1 VLTTTTFFVGLDQV
15 ELPTTAAPG
24 ERFANHYR
32 LTTDRTQIVKLVKP
46 FATHMGHVETSWLIG
61 GGAKALAYRVSEQ
74 EVDPADIGGSL
85 DRLLVSDME
94 AISLLQ
100 LQLWRVKDNAVHFDR
115 CWVAAQMSV
124 GTVVNCNTWA
134 SRPSCADGTFQ
145 SVRFDHE
152 ELRIARM
159 LASSGKIN
167 WLSAPAP
174 TLLVHGTLR
183 FDRFNYFLA
192 VARSSTDVAFKIAHY
207 CSALESLVANQQV
220 ELSHQVSER
229 VAVALTAPGPDRI
242 KIFKCIKDGYGYRSK
257 TVHGA
262 SFKQKDIDRLSECA
276 INLDH
281 VCRQLLYEYYNEDG
295 KLRAALEDSD
305 VAMTEFFIQRTLGG
319 S

>member
-1 VLTTTTFFVGLDQV
+1 MFTTTTFFVGLDQV
-15 ELPTTAAPG
+15 ELPTTTAPG
-24 ERFANHYR
+24 ERFADHYR
-32 LTTDRTQIVKLVKP
+32 LTTDQTQIAKVVKP

-61 GGAKALAYRVSEQ
+61 GGAKALAYRVSQQ

-94 AISLLQ
+94 AISMLQ

-145 SVRFDHE
+145 SVRFDYE

-167 WLSAPAP
+167 WLSASAP

-192 VARSSTDVAFKIAHY
+192 VARGSTDVAFKIAHY

-229 VAVALTAPGPDRI
+229 VAVALTDPGPDRI
-242 KIFKCIKDGYGYRSK
+242 TLFKCIKDGYGYRSK

-276 INLDH
+276 KSLDH
-281 VCRQLLYEYYNEDG
+281 VCRRLVYEYWSSDG
-295 KLRAALEDSD
+295 KLRMALEDSD
-305 VAMTEFFIQRTLGG
+305 TAMTEFFIQRTLGG